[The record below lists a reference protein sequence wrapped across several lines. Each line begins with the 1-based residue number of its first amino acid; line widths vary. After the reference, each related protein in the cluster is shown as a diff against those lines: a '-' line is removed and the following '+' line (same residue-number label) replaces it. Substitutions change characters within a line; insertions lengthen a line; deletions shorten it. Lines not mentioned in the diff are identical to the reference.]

1 MDCAERRAH
10 ATTPTHKQQR
20 AESRREGA
28 SEAQREVEAAFK
40 SRRLEPSPMGSQT
53 QSLHK
58 CTARAIRT
66 APIEGWNLN
75 RRVEEGQHAP
85 HTPNPKDAQQPGGGK
100 RARRQHKAGEA
111 GRSCLQCSGYSGWI
125 GNWRITT
132 DASAMEMVVV
142 GSVAR
147 SRWPDLGGSII
158 ICRRERMLVSEIRLS
173 D

>member
-1 MDCAERRAH
+1 MKLDLVDCAERRAH

-58 CTARAIRT
+58 LHGSCDTNGAHRGVGPESTGGGR
-66 APIEGWNLN
+66 
-75 RRVEEGQHAP
+75 QHAP

-100 RARRQHKAGEA
+100 RARRQHRAGEA
-111 GRSCLQCSGYSGWI
+111 GRTADCNAAGGRWI

-132 DASAMEMVVV
+132 DTSATGDDGRGIGDPISE
-142 GSVAR
+142 GR
-147 SRWPDLGGSII
+147 HRWVDHQMSA
-158 ICRRERMLVSEIRLS
+158 
-173 D
+173 